1 MNEREFIELSAGAAL
16 HALSAEEQAAFDE
29 ALAQHPEWA
38 VHVDLDARAA
48 TALADGVAEVA
59 PPLTLRSSLLAQ
71 IAASEA
77 RASSPEGV
85 DAAAPADAEVPAGDA
100 DTAAPAPESAQ
111 VAGPPTT
118 TTIQTV
124 ARRNWTRGLF
134 ALAASLVMLVVLGFG
149 AVSINELVNRPAA
162 VIALEQIESAPDAQ
176 EATVEL
182 TDGGV
187 ATAHWSESLGQA
199 VLVGAGLPQ
208 LSDDETFEMWF
219 VRSDGTPV
227 SAGLF
232 TATDGQATALL
243 DGELEDG
250 DIIAVSVEP
259 SGGSPSGAPSSD
271 PIVAIPTTA

>member
-1 MNEREFIELSAGAAL
+1 VNEREFIELSAGAAL

-38 VHVDLDARAA
+38 VHVDLDTRAA

-85 DAAAPADAEVPAGDA
+85 DAAAPVDAGAPAGDA
-100 DTAAPAPESAQ
+100 EALAPESAQ

-243 DGELEDG
+243 DGEVEDG